1 MRIYL
6 DHNATTPVREEVA
19 AAMIRV
25 LRDVPGNPSSV
36 HAEGA
41 RARAELDTARER
53 VAALLE
59 VSPSEV
65 VFTAGATEA
74 NNTALAAVAAARPD
88 GRRHVVAT
96 AVEHPSVD
104 TALDDLAARGHPVTR
119 VPVGRGGRVDAAA
132 VAGALR
138 DDTALVSV
146 IWANNET
153 GVLQPVESIA
163 ELARARGAWMHS
175 DATQAVGKHAI
186 RPGRLPID
194 LLSLSAH
201 KFGGPKGVGCLV
213 VRGAIAVPPLL
224 RGGPQEKRRRGGTEN
239 VAGIAGLGVACEL
252 ARREL
257 PERVARYARLR
268 DRLWDGIAAKVP
280 RVVRNGDP
288 EHVLANTLNVTFC
301 DTPGELLLQALDLGG
316 IAASAGAACASGSI
330 EPSHVLVAMGFS
342 GADARATLRFSV
354 GHDTDE
360 SSIDRVLALLP
371 DLVARAREA
380 GDA

>member
-1 MRIYL
+1 
-6 DHNATTPVREEVA
+6 
-19 AAMIRV
+19 
-25 LRDVPGNPSSV
+25 V

-41 RARAELDTARER
+41 RARAELDVARER

-59 VSPSEV
+59 VSPGEV
-65 VFTAGATEA
+65 VFTGGATEA
-74 NNTALAAVAAARPD
+74 NNTALLAVAAARPD

-104 TALDDLAARGHPVTR
+104 AALDDLEARGHPVTR
-119 VPVGRGGRVDAAA
+119 VPVGRSGRVDVAA

-153 GVLQPVESIA
+153 GVLQPVEAIA

-213 VRGAIAVPPLL
+213 VRGAIAFPPLL
-224 RGGPQEKRRRGGTEN
+224 RGGPQERRRRGGTEN

-257 PERVARYARLR
+257 PERVAGYARLR

-280 RVVRNGDP
+280 GALRNGDP
-288 EHVLANTLNVTFC
+288 QHVLANTLNATFR
-301 DTPGELLLQALDLGG
+301 DTPGELLLQALDVEG

-342 GADARATLRFSV
+342 PAEARGTLRFSV
-354 GHDTDE
+354 GHGTDE
-360 SSIDRVLALLP
+360 SAIDRVLALLP

-380 GDA
+380 RDA